1 MVWLK
6 GLNMTLRKRYLK
18 GKDCQVK
25 FVLEKELCPG
35 ARTVHLVGD
44 FNQWDKR
51 SCPMHRLK
59 DGSFSVSVRLK
70 TGKEYHFRYLIDGCQ
85 WETDWH
91 ADKHVPTI
99 FGDSENSV
107 VVL

>member
-1 MVWLK
+1 
-6 GLNMTLRKRYLK
+6 MTLQKRYLK
-18 GKDCQVK
+18 GKKCRVK
-25 FVLEKELCPG
+25 FILEKELCPG
-35 ARTVHLVGD
+35 AGTVHLVGD
-44 FNQWDKR
+44 FNQWDKQA
-51 SCPMHRLK
+51 SPMHRQK
-59 DGSFSVSVRLK
+59 DGSFSLFLNLR
-70 TGKEYHFRYLIDGCQ
+70 TGREYHFRYLIDSIL

>member
-1 MVWLK
+1 
-6 GLNMTLRKRYLK
+6 MTLYKRYLN
-18 GKDCQVK
+18 GDECRVK

-35 ARTVHLVGD
+35 AKTVHLVGD
-44 FNQWDKR
+44 FNQWDKQA
-51 SCPMHRLK
+51 SPMKRLK
-59 DGSFSVSVRLK
+59 DGSFSISLSLK
-70 TGKEYHFRYLIDGCQ
+70 AGREYHFRYLIDSIF

-91 ADKHVPTI
+91 ADKNVPTV

>member
-1 MVWLK
+1 
-6 GLNMTLRKRYLK
+6 MTLDKQYLK
-18 GKDCQVK
+18 GDECRVK

-35 ARTVHLVGD
+35 AKTVHLVGD
-44 FNQWDKR
+44 FNQWDKQA
-51 SCPMHRLK
+51 CPMNRLK
-59 DGSFSVSVRLK
+59 DGSFSISMDLK
-70 TGKEYHFRYLIDGCQ
+70 RGREYQFRYLIDSVL

-99 FGDSENSV
+99 FRDSENSV